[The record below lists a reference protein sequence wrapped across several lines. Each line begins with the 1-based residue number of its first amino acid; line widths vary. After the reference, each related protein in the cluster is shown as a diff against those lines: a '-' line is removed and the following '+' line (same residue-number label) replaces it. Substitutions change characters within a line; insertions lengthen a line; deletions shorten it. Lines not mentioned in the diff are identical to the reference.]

1 MRRELGVRSVLC
13 KAPEVPVFG
22 KIGLTLSFPRNPY
35 FPNCIFLKEATGFS
49 QKGGEI
55 LTLLG
60 EADFG
65 VIGLQ

>member
-1 MRRELGVRSVLC
+1 MRRELSVRSVLC

-49 QKGGEI
+49 QKGEKI
-55 LTLLG
+55 RHFSLIATNWLLG
-60 EADFG
+60 SA
-65 VIGLQ
+65 